1 MANIT
6 PSLQNAIAEEP
17 DRFLKDI
24 DFKKIRISDNPQ
36 KEFLRQ
42 IERKFDSTTGLFLWK
57 FLLDN
62 YSTTNK
68 FYKIESVQE
77 NLPEEV
83 LGNLDREEV
92 REFYEEYK
100 EKKTSEQRRRE
111 EMTKKVVKVSAYK
124 TTKAHSR
131 GKAHKYT
138 DLQNSLIL
146 SLQDLP
152 APVLADK
159 FNDSFGTKISS
170 VGLRDRRLRLLGR
183 K

>member
-1 MANIT
+1 MTNIT
-6 PSLQNAIAEEP
+6 PSLKEAISEES
-17 DRFLKDI
+17 DRFIKDVNF
-24 DFKKIRISDNPQ
+24 DKVRKAKNPE
-36 KEFLRQ
+36 KEFLKQ
-42 IERKFDSTTGLFLWK
+42 IERKFDTTTGLFLWQ
-57 FLLDN
+57 FLIDN
-62 YSTTNK
+62 YATTNK

-77 NLPEEV
+77 NLPEEFQ
-83 LGNLDREEV
+83 GNINRESV
-92 REFYEEYK
+92 KEFYEEYK
-100 EKKTSEQRRRE
+100 QKKTSEQRRRE
-111 EMTKKVVKVSAYK
+111 EMTKKIVKVSAYK

-170 VGLRDRRLRLLGR
+170 IGLRDRRLRLLGR